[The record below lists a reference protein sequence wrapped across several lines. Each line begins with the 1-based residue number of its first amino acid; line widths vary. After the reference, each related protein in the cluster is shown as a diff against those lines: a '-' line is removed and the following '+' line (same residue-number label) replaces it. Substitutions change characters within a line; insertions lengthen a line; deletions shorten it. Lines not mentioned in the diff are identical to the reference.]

1 MPLFVASLI
10 LYWIQSNVT
19 YNNSTLL
26 LIVQRKSKSKQSV
39 KFAIYQ
45 KKSTNQKIA
54 ENVALTVYSNEVN
67 FALEHIFLEDCSLQL
82 DIIFA

>member
-1 MPLFVASLI
+1 M
-10 LYWIQSNVT
+10 
-19 YNNSTLL
+19 
-26 LIVQRKSKSKQSV
+26 
-39 KFAIYQ
+39 
-45 KKSTNQKIA
+45 A

>member
-39 KFAIYQ
+39 KFAICQ

-54 ENVALTVYSNEVN
+54 ENVALTVYSNKVN

>member
-54 ENVALTVYSNEVN
+54 ENDALTVYSNEVN